1 VYLMPDG
8 LTFTFHGVRG
18 SVAIDRP
25 DATRYGGSTICI
37 SARVGEGHYLVLDA
51 GTGLRDLQHR
61 LPSGEAL
68 SFTFLMTHFHWD
80 HLIGLPFFQ
89 PLYHPENA
97 FTFYATPA
105 EGGTVEQGI
114 GAVMEPPLFPVPLRD
129 APSHRSFREVPG
141 EPFQVEGLTIRTARL
156 RHPQGVTSYR
166 IERNG
171 RSLVLA
177 TDIEAGDPASDA
189 ALRELAHGAD
199 LLIHDGQYLPEEMV
213 DHRGWG
219 HSTWEQ
225 ATAVAEQ
232 AGVDRLILISH
243 DPERT
248 DEGVDALLAAARERF
263 ANTDAAYAGMQMR
276 L

>member
-1 VYLMPDG
+1 MRDG

-25 DATRYGGSTICI
+25 DAARYGGSTICM
-37 SARVGEGHYLVLDA
+37 SARVGEDHYLVLDA

-68 SFTFLMTHFHWD
+68 TFTFLITHFHWD

-89 PLYHPENA
+89 PLYHSENV

-105 EGGTVEQGI
+105 GDGTVEQGI
-114 GAVMEPPLFPVPLRD
+114 GGVMEPPLFPVPLRD
-129 APSHRSFREVPG
+129 APSQHSFREVPA
-141 EPFQVEGLTIRTARL
+141 EAFQVEGLTVRTARL
-156 RHPQGVTSYR
+156 SHPQGVTSYR
-166 IERNG
+166 IERSG

-177 TDIEAGDPASDA
+177 TDVEAGDPASDA
-189 ALRELAHGAD
+189 ALRDLAHGAD
-199 LLIHDGQYLPEEMV
+199 LLVHDGQYLPEEIV

-225 ATAVAEQ
+225 AAEVAEQ
-232 AGVDRLILISH
+232 AGVGRLILISH
-243 DPERT
+243 DPERS
-248 DEGVDALLAAARERF
+248 DDGVDALLAAARERF
-263 ANTDAAYAGMQMR
+263 PNTDAAFAGMQVS